1 MANLQPVRGTHDL
14 LAEDLRLHR
23 MVESKTRDVAAIYG
37 FDEIATPIFEFT
49 DVFSR
54 TLGDTSD
61 IVSKEMYS
69 FKSKGGDS
77 ITLRPEGTAG
87 VARAFISNGL
97 AQHVPLKLFYCG
109 PMFRHERPQ
118 KGRQRQ
124 FHQVGVELIGVEGP
138 QADVE
143 VIALGFQVL
152 DALGLAEKVKLEIN
166 SLGDRSSRDAFRQV
180 LVNFFTKYESSLS
193 ADSRARLNTNPL
205 RILDSKDEKDREIV
219 SDAPK
224 FAEYLNNESK
234 HFFASVESSLIDLD
248 LPFER
253 NENLVRGLDYYCH
266 TAFEFTTT
274 ELGSQGTVL
283 AGGRYD
289 NLIEQMGGPSAPG
302 VGWAAGVERLAM
314 LTQIKPQ
321 TERPV
326 AVIPVSEN
334 MEAVALQTVQ
344 ALRSAGMVSDLAF
357 SGNIKRRLKRANKIN
372 AYAALILG
380 QDELKDGNCILR
392 DLETGEQRFIAL
404 DNVIQALKGQIP
416 AS

>member
-23 MVESKTRDVAAIYG
+23 MVESKARDVAIIYG

-69 FKSKGGDS
+69 FESKGGES

-97 AQHVPLKLFYCG
+97 AQHVPLKLFYYG

-152 DALGLAEKVKLEIN
+152 DSLGLAGKVKLEIN
-166 SLGDRSSRDAFRQV
+166 SLGDRSSRDAFRQA
-180 LVNFFTKYESSLS
+180 LVSFFTNYESSLS
-193 ADSRARLNTNPL
+193 ADSRARLNQNPL

-224 FAEYLNNESK
+224 LGEYLNNESK
-234 HFFASVESSLIDLD
+234 HFLASVESSLIDLD

-266 TAFEFTTT
+266 TAFEFTTS

-326 AVIPVSEN
+326 SVIPVSEN
-334 MEAVALQTVQ
+334 MEAVALRTVQ
-344 ALRSAGMVSDLAF
+344 ALRNAGLVSDLGF

-392 DLETGEQRFIAL
+392 DLDTGGQRLIAL
-404 DNVIQALKGQIP
+404 DNVVQALKGQIP